1 MLLALL
7 LQEAESGWHSVKSLG
22 REKQRYSSR
31 IACFPGTGV
40 CASAGSWE
48 GEPMQEEKLKVPG
61 RRQCDGA
68 ESWRERRE
76 YGFQD
81 PG

>member
-1 MLLALL
+1 M
-7 LQEAESGWHSVKSLG
+7 VKGLG
-22 REKQRYSSR
+22 REKQRSSSR
-31 IACFPGTGV
+31 IAWESFPGIGV
-40 CASAGSWE
+40 CVSAGSWE
-48 GEPMQEEKLKVPG
+48 GEPRQEEKLKVPG

-76 YGFQD
+76 CGFQD